1 MLGKLQKHEFR
12 ATARIMLPLFGVLP
26 ILAVLG
32 NLSTRMLEATDSV
45 VLNIVGNLVIVLFFV
60 TLFAVGLMAF
70 ILMIK
75 RFYSNLLT
83 DEGYLMFTLPASVH
97 GLVWSKI
104 IVSLVWFIGTFLI
117 VILSVIIFSFHV
129 SAMNLAIAQIREMFR
144 LISEYFT
151 LNFAA
156 VATEMFVMGLL
167 GGVGLCL
174 LFYASMAV
182 GHTFTKHK
190 ILMSVVFFVGFQFV
204 MQIIGM
210 AIVALT
216 GELQYIDVTPE
227 NMMSVWHTFA
237 GFALAAEIVYC
248 GILYFITTISL
259 KRRLNLE

>member
-45 VLNIVGNLVIVLFFV
+45 VLNIIGNLVIVVFFV
-60 TLFAVGLMAF
+60 TLFAVCLMAF

-104 IVSLVWFIGTFLI
+104 IVSLCWFIGTFL
-117 VILSVIIFSFHV
+117 VAVLSVLIFSFHV
-129 SAMNLAIAQIREMFR
+129 SAISSFMAQMREAFQV
-144 LISEYFT
+144 LSGYIT
-151 LNFAA
+151 LDYAA
-156 VATEMFVMGLL
+156 VAAEIVVMALL
-167 GGVGLCL
+167 AGVSLCL

-182 GHTFTKHK
+182 GHTFTRHK
-190 ILMSVVFFVGFQFV
+190 ILMSILFFMVFQIVVKVVG
-204 MQIIGM
+204 
-210 AIVALT
+210 ASLLALSQGFSFEIT
-216 GELQYIDVTPE
+216 SPE
-227 NMMSVWHTFA
+227 DMMSAWHAVF
-237 GFALAAEIVYC
+237 GISVSIELVYSTA
-248 GILYFITTISL
+248 LYFITTFAL
-259 KRRLNLE
+259 KKRLNLE